1 MSLTWV
7 FEPILRAFI
16 VTVEGDPTFEA
27 FDDAFDSIL
36 THPGAGRRFGL
47 LVDLRTPTPPTA
59 EMGHE
64 ALARLG
70 RYVSRFDRL
79 GVFIVVAPSGHRPP
93 GRLTSVTFG
102 DPVTIDIFDDMA
114 TAVTAIAMEGLD

>member
-7 FEPILRAFI
+7 FEPILRVFI

-27 FDDAFDSIL
+27 FDDAFASIL
-36 THPGAGRRFGL
+36 THPEAGRRFGL

-59 EMGHE
+59 GMGHE

-70 RYVSRFDRL
+70 RYVPRFDRL
-79 GVFIVVAPSGHRPP
+79 GVCIVVAPSGHRPP

-102 DPVTIDIFDDMA
+102 DRVTIDIFDDMA